1 MATAASSWIR
11 SNIANDNMNTKGL
24 ICDFE
29 EGSDFALGR
38 RSFKDRMFDPADV
51 SNHSGRSSDCSLMLL
66 MTLVGSICSKMH
78 HPAHSNHLRE
88 SVHQ

>member
-29 EGSDFALGR
+29 EGSEFVLGD

-51 SNHSGRSSDCSLMLL
+51 SSHSGRSSACSLMLL
-66 MTLVGSICSKMH
+66 KLAG
-78 HPAHSNHLRE
+78 
-88 SVHQ
+88 